1 MHLYCMLAPMKTVR
15 FLGVLSPITW
25 SAPPILA
32 ATNSVRRLLGL
43 VKKIQK
49 KQNLHHSIIQLLSAK
64 QLAQH
69 GSRHK
74 NYQYKPST
82 DSHSHLTSGIFAAVL
97 FFRYLKLKKFIISNR
112 KAVFVSF
119 FKPAL
124 MMNAL

>member
-1 MHLYCMLAPMKTVR
+1 MKTVR
-15 FLGVLSPITW
+15 FLGVLGSIAW

-43 VKKIQK
+43 VKEDTEKTEPPP
-49 KQNLHHSIIQLLSAK
+49 LHHTTAK

-82 DSHSHLTSGIFAAVL
+82 DSHSHLTTGIFAAVL
-97 FFRYLKLKKFIISNR
+97 FIRYLKLKKFIISNS
-112 KAVFVSF
+112 KAVLVSF
-119 FKPAL
+119 FNPVL
-124 MMNAL
+124 MINAL